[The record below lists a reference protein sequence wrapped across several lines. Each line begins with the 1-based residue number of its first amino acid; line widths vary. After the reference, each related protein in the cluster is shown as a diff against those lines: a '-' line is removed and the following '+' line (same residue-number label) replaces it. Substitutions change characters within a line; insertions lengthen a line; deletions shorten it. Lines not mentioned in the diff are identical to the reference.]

1 MATRLP
7 AEERKAAVL
16 DCACGIFSTG
26 SYRGTTTAE
35 IARRQESPSR
45 SSTATS
51 RRSATSISRCSKS
64 PGAVCAIAVGA
75 AVEAEPDPRL
85 WVGAMGQA
93 YFEAKDPK
101 VRCADLWVQA
111 LTEASD
117 DAEIRKFLRK
127 QMREVHDYVS
137 DVIRRSQEAGGI
149 YPDREASAE
158 AWIFISIGLLGT
170 VGRRVGG
177 LIDDDFPAIVTQ
189 RRRWMTGLED
199 TPDIPDTLDI

>member
-35 IARRQESPSR
+35 IARQAGVTEPVLYRHFASKRDLYLAVLEESWSR
-45 SSTATS
+45 LRAMWEQ
-51 RRSATSISRCSKS
+51 
-64 PGAVCAIAVGA
+64 AVDG
-75 AVEAEPDPRL
+75 EPDPRF
-85 WVGAMGQA
+85 WVAAMGRA
-93 YFEAKDPK
+93 YFAAKDPK
-101 VRCADLWVQA
+101 VLCAELWMQA

-117 DAEIRKFLRK
+117 DAEIRRFLRK
-127 QMREVHDYVS
+127 QMREVHDFVS

-149 YPDREASAE
+149 YPDRDASAE

-170 VGRRVGG
+170 VGRRVGSV
-177 LIDDDFPAIVTQ
+177 LEEDFEAIIAS
-189 RRRWMTGLED
+189 RKKWMTGA
-199 TPDIPDTLDI
+199 